1 MKFVHKNSDVNS
13 KFNMCIL
20 LFPIETC
27 YKWGLLTQDIPLQ
40 PS

>member
-1 MKFVHKNSDVNS
+1 MKIVHKNSDVNS
-13 KFNMCIL
+13 KFSKCIL
-20 LFPIETC
+20 LFPTETR